1 MNFFRTGLHMSLRKH
16 NRFQGFP
23 SAAVSVAALAF
34 GLAMPSVARAGGAIV
49 VPDATVAEGAD
60 LSAAETAAIVVTGAR
75 SARDAAQEQ
84 IANIPGGGSLVDQ
97 EDVLKGRVTT
107 NQDVLAF
114 QPGVY
119 AQAANG
125 GDGLKISIRGS
136 AINRGVNFFRTGIL
150 FAFDGL
156 PVTGP
161 GGTPYELFEPLGL
174 QYTEIL
180 RGANGFDRGSSYLGG
195 AINYVSRTGR
205 DASLFEGRIE
215 GGSQGYFKGQA
226 STGGQFGNVDYYIS
240 GTYGRRDGY
249 QIQSA
254 SKNWG
259 LQGNIG
265 IQITPAIETRF
276 YGRFRKTWN
285 DTPGAITRAELEG
298 ADLPAIV
305 PGTSPVVAL
314 NNGAGPKSAD
324 PLNVLRDAARIQP
337 GSTWLANK
345 TTFDLD
351 RGSHLSVGFVYH
363 DYPIET
369 RTNNVG
375 IWDYTDL
382 SVVVDYVRTD
392 QLFGRDSVT
401 TIGLLSTDHIN
412 GKHDIFNRFTIDPG
426 TGVANPSGTVAGT
439 LLRSARYDGADR
451 NLHIGN
457 VSEPIEGLKV
467 TLGAA
472 LLNIN
477 REAKVI
483 YPVVNEPYKQE
494 NWDYT
499 ARFGL
504 QYEAA
509 SDVFLYGNVSRSVEP
524 ANDWSY
530 LSTPPAFTSG
540 PANTLARRA
549 LDLKYQTA
557 WTAEIGARGNSPI
570 LGRWEISAYRA
581 WVKNELLS
589 VIVDEVNRISAESNA
604 SPTIHQGIEVGF
616 NSVLWRSQDNPDHNI
631 STRQSYTYSD
641 FRFRDDAIWGAN
653 RLPSLPEHFYQG
665 ELTYNHPSGA
675 YLSGDVQAASGY
687 PVDYANSFST
697 KSYVIF
703 GATAGYAPTDGNWSA
718 FVDFRNIGDKGYAA
732 AVSPVYN
739 AAGLDTRRISPGDGF
754 SLIAGI
760 SVKL

>member
-1 MNFFRTGLHMSLRKH
+1 MSPRIRSHFK
-16 NRFQGFP
+16 GF
-23 SAAVSVAALAF
+23 SAAAVSLAALAI
-34 GLAMPSVARAGGAIV
+34 GSTAPAPAWAEDAAAAGEAAAD
-49 VPDATVAEGAD
+49 DAAD
-60 LSAAETAAIVVTGAR
+60 AGAAIVVNGAR
-75 SARDAAQEQ
+75 TAKDAAQERL
-84 IANIPGGGSLVDQ
+84 ADVPGGGSLVDQ
-97 EDVLKGRVTT
+97 DEVLKGRVVT

-125 GDGLKISIRGS
+125 GDGLKISVRGS

-150 FAFDGL
+150 FQFDGL

-195 AINYVSRTGR
+195 AINYVSKTGK
-205 DASLFEGRIE
+205 DANLFEGRIE
-215 GGSQGYFKGQA
+215 GGSFGYRKGQA
-226 STGGQFGNVDYYIS
+226 SSGGQFGNVDYYVS
-240 GTYGRRDGY
+240 GTWGKRDGY
-249 QIQSA
+249 QVQSA
-254 SKNWG
+254 SKSWG

-265 IQITPAIETRF
+265 IQITPDIETRF
-276 YGRFRKTWN
+276 YGRYRKTWN
-285 DTPGAITRAELEG
+285 DTPGAILRSELEG
-298 ADLPAIV
+298 VDVAATVPRTNPAV
-305 PGTSPVVAL
+305 PL
-314 NNGAGPKSAD
+314 DNGAGAKSAD

-345 TTFDLD
+345 TTFDFD
-351 RGSHLSVGFVYH
+351 KGSNLSIGFVYH

-369 RTNNVG
+369 RTNNYG

-382 SVVVDYVRTD
+382 SVVVDYTRTD
-392 QLFGRDSVT
+392 QLFGRDSLT
-401 TIGLLSTDHIN
+401 KIGLLSTDHIN
-412 GKHDIFNRFTIDPG
+412 GKHKIVNRFTIDPG
-426 TGVANPSGTVAGT
+426 TGLANPSNTPAGT
-439 LLRSARYDGADR
+439 LLRDARYDGADR
-451 NLHIGN
+451 NLYITN
-457 VSEPIEGLKV
+457 TSEPVEGLKV

-472 LLNIN
+472 LLQIA

-483 YPVVNEPYKQE
+483 YPVVNEPYKQK

-504 QYEAA
+504 SYQAA
-509 SDVFLYGNVSRSVEP
+509 QDVQLYGNVSRSVEP

-540 PANTLARRA
+540 PANTLPRRA
-549 LDLKYQTA
+549 LDLQYQTA
-557 WTAEIGARGNSPI
+557 WTAEVGARGQSPI
-570 LGRWEISAYRA
+570 FGHWEISAYRA

-604 SPTIHQGIEVGF
+604 SPTIHQGIEVGL
-616 NSVLWRSQDNPDHNI
+616 NTYLWRSKDNPDTNLT
-631 STRQSYTYSD
+631 TRQSYTYSD
-641 FRFRDDAIWGAN
+641 FRFRDDAAWGKN
-653 RLPSLPEHFYQG
+653 QLPSLPKHFYQG
-665 ELTYNHPSGA
+665 EVTFNHASGF

-703 GATAGYAPTDGNWSA
+703 GATAGYSPSDGDWSA

-754 SLIAGI
+754 SVIAGVT
-760 SVKL
+760 VKLK